1 MEELNKRVRCG
12 QNNGLERRENKREDT
27 KKEREVMTHN
37 KKATGNFSSNVE
49 FSMIVNLFLTFVYR
63 FFFFKIVR
71 GLQAR
76 VYL

>member
-1 MEELNKRVRCG
+1 MWPEQR
-12 QNNGLERRENKREDT
+12 LERRENKREDT